1 MKFAFF
7 FPGQGSQSVG
17 MMQGLADSP
26 DIRQTFDEAS
36 DLLGQ
41 DFWSMVTEPNE
52 ALNQTTNTQPLMLT
66 AGVAT
71 WRALQAQSSLVPTLM
86 AGHSL
91 GEYTALVAAG
101 ALTFKDALPLV
112 RYRAEVMQNA
122 VAEGVGA
129 MAAILGLD
137 DETVRQVCTEGAQGE
152 VLEAVN

>member
-17 MMQGLADSP
+17 MMQGLAD
-26 DIRQTFDEAS
+26 IAVVRQTFDEAS

-71 WRALQAQSSLVPTLM
+71 WRAWQGIYRACRCGCFNIQRRF
-86 AGHSL
+86 AI
-91 GEYTALVAAG
+91 G
-101 ALTFKDALPLV
+101 ALP
-112 RYRAEVMQNA
+112 R
-122 VAEGVGA
+122 
-129 MAAILGLD
+129 
-137 DETVRQVCTEGAQGE
+137 
-152 VLEAVN
+152 